1 VKVKGRWIYLYGAFG
16 SEGSTV
22 NFYLSKTGDY
32 KVAKYLF
39 KKASRS
45 FYISRPC
52 VITVDKNPIHLMVIE
67 ELKKGKK
74 MPVGI
79 QIRQIKYLNNIVEQN
94 HCFIKKRVCPM
105 LELKSFLTAKS
116 ILPGIE
122 AMHTIKKEQFAL
134 LDRSVQNQVKFLRQ
148 LFGLPV

>member
-1 VKVKGRWIYLYGAFG
+1 MKVKGRWIYLYGAFG

-22 NFYLSKTGDY
+22 DFYLSKTGDY
-32 KVAKYLF
+32 KVAKHSF

-45 FYISRPC
+45 FYVSRPC
-52 VITVDKNPIHLMVIE
+52 VTTVDKHPIHPMVIE

-94 HCFIKKRVCPM
+94 HRFIKKRVCSI
-105 LELKSFLTAKS
+105 LGLKPFLTAKS
-116 ILPGIE
+116 ILSGIE
-122 AMHTIKKEQFAL
+122 VMHIIKKEQFAL
-134 LDRSVQNQVKFLRQ
+134 LDKSVQNQVKFIR
-148 LFGLPV
+148 